1 MGRGLDECTGVGQ
14 VGKKEGRRALGEEG
28 LRQFEGVNVENG
40 SRGFTSICGIWGV
53 CLVKM
58 WCPLVI
64 LLHLD
69 GFVAGL

>member
-1 MGRGLDECTGVGQ
+1 MRH
-14 VGKKEGRRALGEEG
+14 
-28 LRQFEGVNVENG
+28 FEGVNVENG

-53 CLVKM
+53 RLVKM
-58 WCPLVI
+58 WRPLV